1 MTILATPPATALN
14 TVLTMPVPA
23 DAKWAFSTRRV
34 NREDVRS
41 IDTDFA
47 STKPGDLVLAR
58 VDKINQHRRVQL
70 ITGRPSDLFPG
81 DLIVAACGARYAPDQ
96 FEGVAEIDPEGA
108 DLLAGGGCIGRMRL
122 RDERKKIT
130 TKLIP
135 IGRLL
140 DADGKAVNLQR
151 YAIDSHADGNTP
163 PVIAVVGTSMN
174 SGKTLATARLALGLR
189 LAGWRVGAIKATGTG
204 AFGDYNE
211 YTDTGAHYVA
221 DFTDAGMVTT
231 YLEPLERIK
240 AGIRDL
246 LGEAAKRD
254 CEIVVMEIADGLL
267 QKETAELIA
276 DEWFQSRISGLV
288 FACGDAVA
296 AAGGVAIL
304 AQSGLKPDV
313 LTGIVSCS
321 PMAAQEA
328 EAATGVRVMRKDELA
343 DPAEATVMATRA
355 GAHK

>member
-1 MTILATPPATALN
+1 MNFPN
-14 TVLTMPVPA
+14 GPVPE
-23 DAKWAFSTRRV
+23 DTKWAFSTRRV
-34 NREDVRS
+34 NRDDVCAM
-41 IDTDFA
+41 DTDFA
-47 STKPGDLVLAR
+47 AAAAGDLILAR
-58 VDKINQHRRVQL
+58 VEKINQHRRVQL
-70 ITGRPSDLFPG
+70 TAGRPSELFPG

-96 FEGVAEIDPEGA
+96 FEGIAEIDPNGV

-122 RDERKKIT
+122 RDERKRVAT
-130 TKLIP
+130 RLIP
-135 IGRLL
+135 VGRLL
-140 DADGKAVNLQR
+140 DAEGAAVNLR
-151 YAIDSHADGNTP
+151 NYALKPAQTDSDHP
-163 PVIAVVGTSMN
+163 PVIAVAGTSMN

-189 LAGWRVGAIKATGTG
+189 LAGWRVGAVKATGTG

-231 YLEPLERIK
+231 YLESLERIK

-246 LGEAAKRD
+246 LADAAQQG

-267 QKETAELIA
+267 QKETAGLLA
-276 DEWFQSRISGLV
+276 DAWFQARISGLI

-304 AQSGLKPDV
+304 AEKGLKPDAI
-313 LTGIVSCS
+313 TGVVSCS

-328 EAATGVRVMRKDELA
+328 FAATGIRVMRKDELA
-343 DPAEATVMATRA
+343 DPAEATVLATRA